1 MFDFDHTKKN
11 PFLVNGG
18 YLVKYRN
25 TPITFLQA
33 CCILLLSTGLLNH
46 VILIP
51 LLLRTVERDGWI
63 SILIAMILTICWL
76 PLLLFIIRRQ
86 KGTSLFSWITQQCS
100 AWFAWII
107 IGLFILYLLS
117 DIYVTTLDMTM
128 WTKISYLP
136 QTPVFLVA
144 ASIILLSIL
153 CALSGIQPL
162 AICAGIILP
171 IVLLLGYFV
180 MGANF
185 QYKNYSLL
193 LPILENGY
201 FPVLRGAMIVGNGM
215 VEIIFLLMLQHH
227 ISTSITFK
235 KAVWLCILLAG
246 LTLGPYMGAVASFGP
261 KEAANQMYPS
271 FEQWRLVTIGK
282 YIEHVD
288 FLSIFQWL
296 SGAFI
301 RVSLALFLIY
311 DILPIKKRGHQILV
325 TVLSGSLIVVII
337 LLHTKDPLL
346 IDSFKRIYF
355 PLALFV
361 LLAISLLLAFIV
373 SWSKQNARGTD
384 EHAKGSKST

>member
-1 MFDFDHTKKN
+1 MR
-11 PFLVNGG
+11 
-18 YLVKYRN
+18 YRD
-25 TPITFLQA
+25 TPITFLQT
-33 CCILLLSTGLLNH
+33 CCIFFLSAGLLNH

-63 SILIAMILTICWL
+63 SILIAMVLTVCWL

-86 KGTSLFSWITQQCS
+86 KGMKLFSWIKQQS
-100 AWFAWII
+100 STWLAWLI
-107 IGLFILYLLS
+107 IGLLILYLLS
-117 DIYVTTLDMTM
+117 DIYVTTLDVTM

-136 QTPVFLVA
+136 QTPVFVVA
-144 ASIILLSIL
+144 ASMLLLSIL

-162 AICAGIILP
+162 AICSGVLLP
-171 IVLLLGYFV
+171 IVILLGYFV

-201 FPVLRGAMIVGNGM
+201 LSVFKGAMIIGNGM

-246 LTLGPYMGAVASFGP
+246 LTLGPYMGAIASFGP
-261 KEAANQMYPS
+261 KEAANQMYPA

-311 DILPIKKRGHQILV
+311 DVLPIKKRGHQILV
-325 TVLSGSLIVVII
+325 TILSGILIVIII
-337 LLHTKDPLL
+337 LLYTKDPLL
-346 IDSFKRIYF
+346 IDTFKKIYF
-355 PLALFV
+355 PLSLLI
-361 LLAISLLLAFIV
+361 LLAISLLLALIG
-373 SWSKQNARGTD
+373 SWSKKNARGTD
-384 EHAKGSKST
+384 EHAEGN

>member
-1 MFDFDHTKKN
+1 M
-11 PFLVNGG
+11 
-18 YLVKYRN
+18 KYRN

-33 CCILLLSTGLLNH
+33 CCILFLSTGLLNH

-86 KGTSLFSWITQQCS
+86 RGTSLFSWITQQSS

-361 LLAISLLLAFIV
+361 LLAISLLLAFIG